1 MSNQFRIPRQKDQ
14 SLIEAL
20 TAIRNE
26 MQELVK
32 LVIGVTPHVNGTHIR
47 IPDPEP
53 VKAVAIAYVL
63 AENSEVMP
71 TLQLIELNS
80 GSAAMQI
87 NRPANAIVDD
97 VTINWDQW
105 INHVPVEQ
113 KSKIFVKLNAL
124 ARKHLHPLDS
134 EASLIA
140 SGDTAWSRYRDSQ
153 QAVLSSLQET
163 QKSVLFEFTR
173 HGLEAE
179 ATAKAKLE
187 KLETDLKSK
196 YSALSTELGAEH
208 KKKLDEIDKRD
219 AALKKLEETFNTKE
233 ARYVARQEQKNQIDQ
248 IKGWLEGWSLTKGTT
263 TKRLTVAIAYAVA
276 IVATAGFAIWF
287 SAQNVEIL
295 KSKDLTQ
302 IAWWQWVLLSL
313 KSILPFAA
321 FTTFIIYF
329 IRWSSAWARQHA
341 EEEFRN
347 RARVLDIGRTSW
359 LLEAVRDAQD
369 NNKELPPDL
378 VKELARN
385 LFSYASPNDS
395 SDLHPQAFS
404 DILMQG
410 LSSIRVKAA
419 DGTEVEA
426 SRVKKKSEH

>member
-1 MSNQFRIPRQKDQ
+1 MSNQFKIPKQKDQ

-20 TAIRNE
+20 TLIRNE
-26 MQELVK
+26 MQDLVK
-32 LVIGVTPHVNGTHIR
+32 LVISVNPHVNGTHIR

-53 VKAVAIAYVL
+53 VKAASIAYVL
-63 AENSEVMP
+63 AENSEIMP
-71 TLQLIELNS
+71 NLQLVEVNS
-80 GSAAMQI
+80 GHAAMLI
-87 NRPANAIVDD
+87 NRQANAITDD
-97 VTINWDQW
+97 VTINWDHW
-105 INHVPVEQ
+105 INQFPPDQ
-113 KSKIFVKLNAL
+113 KSKFFVKLNAL
-124 ARKHLHPLDS
+124 ARKYLHPLDV
-134 EASLIA
+134 EASIIG
-140 SGDTAWSRYRDSQ
+140 SGDNAWTRYRDSQ

-163 QKSVLFEFTR
+163 QKSALVEFTR
-173 HGLEAE
+173 HSLEAE
-179 ATAKAKLE
+179 AVSKAKYD
-187 KLETDLKSK
+187 KLETDLKAN
-196 YSALSTELGAEH
+196 YAALSTKLETEH
-208 KKKLDEIDKRD
+208 KAKMDAIGQRE
-219 AALKKLEETFNTKE
+219 AALKKLEESFNTKE

-276 IVATAGFAIWF
+276 ILATAGFAIWF

-385 LFSYASPNDS
+385 LFSYGSSNDS

-426 SRVKKKSEH
+426 SRSKDKK